1 MFEETTRE
9 ETTREKNMREKR
21 VVLGMSGGTDSS
33 TAAILLQEQGYEVVG
48 VTFVFHDGGEH
59 HLEDAKAL
67 TDKLGIRH
75 IVYDARELF
84 REKIL
89 SYFVEEYMKGET
101 PVPCVLCNNYLKWP
115 LLAKI
120 ADEEGIY
127 HIATGH
133 YVRTVRH
140 DDRIHI
146 IAGSDPD
153 KDQSFFLW
161 GLPETILNRML
172 LPLGDIT
179 KAEVR
184 AMAAARGYQKVSVKK
199 DSLGVCFCP
208 GDYRDY
214 LKTQVDSNTILPGN
228 YVDQQGKV
236 LGKHEG
242 YPFYTVGQRRGLGI
256 NFQKAVFVKEIIP
269 AENKVVLAHLEDMY
283 KTVMYLKE
291 VHVNYPDEVANDRE
305 VICKIRYRK
314 QETPCR
320 VELLPGRKAIVTF
333 LEPVNSVAPGQAAA
347 FYRNGMVLGG
357 GIIESAE

>member
-1 MFEETTRE
+1 
-9 ETTREKNMREKR
+9 
-21 VVLGMSGGTDSS
+21 MSGGTDSS
-33 TAAILLQEQGYEVVG
+33 MSAILLQEQGYEVIG
-48 VTFVFHDGGEH
+48 VTFIFHDGGEH
-59 HLEDAKAL
+59 HLEDARRLAERL
-67 TDKLGIRH
+67 NIRH
-75 IVYDARELF
+75 IVYDARDLF

-89 SYFVEEYMKGET
+89 SYFVTEYMDGKT

-120 ADEEGIY
+120 ADQEGAY

-133 YVRTVRH
+133 YVQTVL
-140 DDRIHI
+140 DGDRIHI
-146 IAGSDPD
+146 KAGTDPD

-161 GLPETILNRML
+161 GLPPEILKRML
-172 LPLGDIT
+172 LPLGDRS
-179 KAEVR
+179 KREVR
-184 AMAAARGYQKVSVKK
+184 ELAAEKGFRQVSVKK

-214 LKTQVDSNTILPGN
+214 LRLQPEAAAIETGY
-228 YVDQQGKV
+228 YVDVDGKI

-256 NFQKAVFVKEIIP
+256 NLNRPTFVKEIL
-269 AENKVVLAHLEDMY
+269 ASENKVVLAPLGDMY
-283 KTVMYLKE
+283 KTVMHLKD
-291 VHVNYPDEVANDRE
+291 VVVNYPDEVSHDKP

-320 VELLPGRKAIVTF
+320 IDLLADRKAIVTF

-347 FYRNGMVLGG
+347 FYLNDLVVGG
-357 GIIESAE
+357 GIIVCAE